1 MITESVQ
8 GIKEQ
13 QITNSNEPDQVLF
26 LHERAA
32 FPLRLLQGMD
42 SYRYAYEQVKAQGAA
57 ANPIHTRTDVKE

>member
-8 GIKEQ
+8 GIKDQ

-32 FPLRLLQGMD
+32 FPLRSASGDGIVSVCL
-42 SYRYAYEQVKAQGAA
+42 
-57 ANPIHTRTDVKE
+57 